1 MSSSGHQWRWSDHA
15 ISGTCLLC
23 GLIGAWR
30 VKQSEEE
37 PKEEGV
43 AKSYFERVEVD
54 GVWLS
59 EWVEKEPECPG
70 K

>member
-1 MSSSGHQWRWSDHA
+1 MSSPGHQWRWSDHA

-23 GLIGAWR
+23 GTVGAWR
-30 VKQSEEE
+30 VK
-37 PKEEGV
+37 EEGEEIM
-43 AKSYFERVEVD
+43 KHYLERVEVD